1 MLMVPYLI
9 RDERWDNM
17 TADFSRMKDTAT
29 SLEVVSLE
37 IAANIQQFN

>member
-1 MLMVPYLI
+1 
-9 RDERWDNM
+9 M